1 MSYMAFLGQ
10 NARVVQRDRGTHQ
23 RNRPDGTDME
33 FVENENHLTSGLV
46 KLTHLLPM
54 CNVTYVVRYTREN
67 IFPANMNS
75 CPDAAG
81 KAVGSYKLLHWN
93 SQLTAV
99 LLWGKIRQERKY
111 V

>member
-46 KLTHLLPM
+46 KLTNTP
-54 CNVTYVVRYTREN
+54 VAYV
-67 IFPANMNS
+67 
-75 CPDAAG
+75 
-81 KAVGSYKLLHWN
+81 
-93 SQLTAV
+93 
-99 LLWGKIRQERKY
+99 
-111 V
+111 